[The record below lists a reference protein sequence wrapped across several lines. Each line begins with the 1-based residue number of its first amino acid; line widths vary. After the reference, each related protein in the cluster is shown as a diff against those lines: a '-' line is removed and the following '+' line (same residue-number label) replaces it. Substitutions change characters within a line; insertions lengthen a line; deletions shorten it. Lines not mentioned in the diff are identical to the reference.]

1 MPEISVIV
9 PVYNVEPYLKQCI
22 ESVQNQTFQDLEIIL
37 VDDGSTDGSGKICKE
52 YEKNDQRIQVIH
64 KANGGLGDAR
74 NVGLDAARGEYIGF
88 VDSDDF
94 IDVDMYELL
103 YKNAISHKA
112 DISMCRD
119 RGVPVASTTNDCCD
133 ANVVVLD
140 GAERI
145 IQEIFLSRKTA
156 VAVCLKLYHRSIF
169 STLRFPV
176 DMTTEDGYIFLDI
189 VHHCHRMVLQNISK
203 YNYRIRSGSITKQ
216 RRYTS
221 SILDLANVYKRN
233 YDRVIAMF
241 PQLKEV
247 AAYRLWWAYRETLAR
262 IGATS
267 DYAAQEDVIVMLQTF
282 LRKNAWHVFWNSH
295 MSYAQKFA
303 TLVAMCS
310 CRTYAKLKRYV

>member
-9 PVYNVEPYLKQCI
+9 PVYNVEPYLRQCI
-22 ESVQNQTFQDLEIIL
+22 ESIQNQTFQDLEIIL
-37 VDDGSTDGSGKICKE
+37 VDDGSTDGSGKICRE
-52 YEKNDQRIQVIH
+52 YEKNDQRIRVIH
-64 KANGGLGDAR
+64 KVNGGLGDAR
-74 NVGLDAARGEYIGF
+74 NVGLDVAQGGYIGF

-94 IDVDMYELL
+94 IDADMYELL

-119 RGVPVASTTNDCCD
+119 RSVPVASTANECCD
-133 ANVVVLD
+133 TNVVVLD

-145 IQEIFLSRKTA
+145 IREIFLSRKTA
-156 VAVCLKLYHRSIF
+156 VAVC
-169 STLRFPV
+169 FPV

-189 VHHCHRMVLQNISK
+189 VRHCHRMVLQNISK

-221 SILDLANVYKRN
+221 SILDLAKVYKHSYGRI
-233 YDRVIAMF
+233 IAMF

-267 DYAAQEDVIVMLQTF
+267 DYKAQEDVIVMLQTF
-282 LRKNAWHVFWNSH
+282 LRKNAWRVFRNSH
-295 MSYAQKFA
+295 MSYTQKFA

-310 CRTYAKLKRYV
+310 CRTYAKLKQYI